1 MADPTPISSREQHT
15 VNLGALAIT
24 LYVVGAALTVA
35 GLVWQYTSDGPWGI
49 IVGLRGLGLV
59 VAGLTATVAATACA
73 ICARLGKREGG

>member
-1 MADPTPISSREQHT
+1 MAEATPISSREQHT